1 MAAAVGVGVHCLLN
15 IGSVGTLSWRGG
27 RWQRGRDLRRCGSAA
42 RCCHGEA
49 APPAALT
56 EVAAAVKPMV
66 AVNWKAAGAAA
77 GVAAV
82 AMSLTARAAA
92 AGAVNG
98 GCISR
103 PRRSYTIAELK
114 ARLRAKGLPVSGK
127 KADLLARLDAAEGEQ
142 ALRAPVGGDQDAP
155 DALEG
160 LTVVQLKAR
169 LRERGLAVN
178 GRKAQLVARLLCDAT
193 PSTDVGPVCGPMPRP
208 IIGLS
213 DVDGERGRRC
223 GGTLTPSSL
232 RQAVRG
238 ATLEVKEGIE
248 PFNVTWEPARP
259 PMVDLSGFM
268 AVPAHLW
275 MLGTVRAVL
284 SFGAFVEVDPP
295 NDGPAQ
301 WGLLVGRSGDL
312 AAMGNETEYQI
323 GQELMVRVACMDVF
337 NGRLGFSAREDVA
350 AEED

>member
-232 RQAVRG
+232 RQEGQRG
-238 ATLEVKEGIE
+238 YRAIQC
-248 PFNVTWEPARP
+248 NVGTGAAA
-259 PMVDLSGFM
+259 MVDLSGFM